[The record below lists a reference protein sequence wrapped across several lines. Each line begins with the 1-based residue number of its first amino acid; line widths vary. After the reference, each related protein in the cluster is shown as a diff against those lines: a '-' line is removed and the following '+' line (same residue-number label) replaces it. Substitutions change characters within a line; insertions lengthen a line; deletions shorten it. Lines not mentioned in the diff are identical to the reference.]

1 MASKHCQKAFGGWV
15 YTPKDRKPSSWRNI
29 NGAAVAAPSISLI
42 GSFNFH
48 VPLFLLN
55 DEKRMVIAMIDHDM
69 I

>member
-1 MASKHCQKAFGGWV
+1 MASKPFQRSFGGWFDIS
-15 YTPKDRKPSSWRNI
+15 KDRKRSSWRNI